1 MAVNACDICGCIP
14 ISMDDR
20 FFYQA
25 AINLLCDISAN
36 TGGATASES
45 SIPVST
51 GVGALKGGAEFPVAT
66 LRLATRTITS
76 AGSTTTTLNSTAH
89 GAVVGNIIQFVSG
102 PASPSWSYVSAV
114 PTVDTITLA
123 YPLAA
128 APANGNSFILSYQA
142 PIAGIGGFAA
152 TDTGT
157 ALLVGMNTLGGSN
170 SGASNLLKIED
181 VAHASGDAG
190 VAVFAVRNDA
200 LNNFTGTD
208 GDYSPIAVGGRG
220 DVFTTL
226 IYDSAIGSGG
236 PIRLEDSAIGDGAPV
251 MVVGVQR
258 QDTPANNTSTD
269 GDATFA
275 KSNVEGYLYV
285 DTVRRNTMTH
295 TQPTV
300 TTATSFTL
308 AASNAQRKY
317 LRVQNNSAANIL
329 LNLNNGT
336 LTGIVPTSTNLG
348 IVLAA
353 GAFFETPP
361 NFCPTAAVTVYQ
373 SSGGSINTISV
384 IEGA

>member
-25 AINLLCDISAN
+25 AINLLCDISA
-36 TGGATASES
+36 TSGTGAT
-45 SIPVST
+45 
-51 GVGALKGGAEFPVAT
+51 G
-66 LRLATRTITS
+66 
-76 AGSTTTTLNSTAH
+76 
-89 GAVVGNIIQFVSG
+89 
-102 PASPSWSYVSAV
+102 
-114 PTVDTITLA
+114 
-123 YPLAA
+123 
-128 APANGNSFILSYQA
+128 
-142 PIAGIGGFAA
+142 
-152 TDTGT
+152 
-157 ALLVGMNTLGGSN
+157 LG
-170 SGASNLLKIED
+170 KIED
-181 VAHASGDAG
+181 TPHVSGG
-190 VAVFAVRNDA
+190 VGVMALAVRNDA
-200 LNNFTGTD
+200 LNTLTSLD
-208 GDYSPIAVGGRG
+208 GDNSPIAVGPKGN
-220 DVFTTL
+220 VFTSL
-226 IYDSAIGSGG
+226 WYDSSIGSAG
-236 PIRLEDSAIGDGAPV
+236 PIRLEDSALGDAAPV
-251 MVVGVQR
+251 VVVGVQR
-258 QDTPANNTSTD
+258 QDTPANNTTTD
-269 GDATFA
+269 GDATFL
-275 KSNVEGYLYV
+275 KSNAEGYLYV

-373 SSGGSINTISV
+373 ASGGSINTISV